1 MSMLTRKGTM
11 ICKNRESLRRSMRRP
26 RGSGARRTVGGRGMS
41 MHGEHS
47 GAHPGIHTDEH
58 GLPVTPASPVA
69 MVAMKAFAE
78 QHARSSLKLHPNQA
92 NFTSNSSGEVT
103 IQLQHAQVARALSSG
118 SQRHPHWPQDDEKSL
133 CASELS
139 GDFSLDNPSYG
150 SIILQIQEANVEA
163 DGTCDFIW
171 KAFEIIGNTLLITV
185 LLGIFMALPVAM
197 ISVGVKYL
205 HECPR
210 EPKIPIYLLVGGCF
224 GLLKLLSLL
233 WKQVKSRR
241 YERLDEI
248 YDTEE
253 DGASGLTS
261 KSSTFTDVV
270 LSLFL
275 FIWFVFGNYWV
286 ISVWEPNYKQL
297 LYEPSN
303 WCDKTVYLFAFSQ
316 IMACYCLMVL
326 IAFCICI
333 LTLCHRYT
341 VMFEKS

>member
-1 MSMLTRKGTM
+1 MSGICRVGSRISVAGRK
-11 ICKNRESLRRSMRRP
+11 K
-26 RGSGARRTVGGRGMS
+26 
-41 MHGEHS
+41 
-47 GAHPGIHTDEH
+47 
-58 GLPVTPASPVA
+58 
-69 MVAMKAFAE
+69 
-78 QHARSSLKLHPNQA
+78 
-92 NFTSNSSGEVT
+92 SNCSEYS
-103 IQLQHAQVARALSSG
+103 ACSFYSLSSMNT
-118 SQRHPHWPQDDEKSL
+118 SFDNEEKRKTSTTSVVTTTTYQPQDDEKSL

>member
-1 MSMLTRKGTM
+1 MDVNDE
-11 ICKNRESLRRSMRRP
+11 NRHILRDTSRLSP
-26 RGSGARRTVGGRGMS
+26 NRGGAQ
-41 MHGEHS
+41 
-47 GAHPGIHTDEH
+47 GAGFLSWTERIFSNTKYGVP
-58 GLPVTPASPVA
+58 
-69 MVAMKAFAE
+69 
-78 QHARSSLKLHPNQA
+78 LKQTLYK
-92 NFTSNSSGEVT
+92 
-103 IQLQHAQVARALSSG
+103 
-118 SQRHPHWPQDDEKSL
+118 PQDDEKSL